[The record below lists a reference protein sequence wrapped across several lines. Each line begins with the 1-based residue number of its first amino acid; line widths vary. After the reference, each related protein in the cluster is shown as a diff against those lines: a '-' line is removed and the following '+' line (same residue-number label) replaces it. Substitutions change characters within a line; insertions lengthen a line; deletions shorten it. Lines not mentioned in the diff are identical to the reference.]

1 MKRWLSLLLALF
13 PLLPAAAQSPR
24 DSVALAA
31 VGWDTCSVRP
41 GMVAVR
47 AQLELFGAPQTLSVV
62 RYETRRFRTR
72 IVQPDSLSLTSAVAE
87 REGASAAINAGYF
100 NVRKLVPSTFVRVA
114 GRTIAVTEERESYR
128 VNGVVTLR
136 GRKVRIRPYA
146 SSDDARLARRYRD
159 ALACGPLLLVG
170 GREVPY
176 VGRKGDFWG
185 RHPRS
190 LIGVTKRG
198 DVVMVVVD
206 GRFPKEAAGMTV
218 GELAFV
224 ARQLGLHAAL
234 NLDGGGS
241 STLWCDD
248 CGIINH
254 PSDNKRFDSEGE
266 RRVTNCIVA
275 EPYNRTK

>member
-1 MKRWLSLLLALF
+1 MKRWFPLLLALL
-13 PLLPAAAQSPR
+13 PLTVAAQGPQ

-31 VGWDTCSVRP
+31 VRWDTCSLRP

-47 AQLELFGAPQTLSVV
+47 AQLELFGAPQAISMVH
-62 RYETRRFRTR
+62 YDARRFRTR
-72 IVQPDSLSLTSAVAE
+72 IVQPDSLSLTSAVAA
-87 REGASAAINAGYF
+87 REGAATAINAGYF
-100 NVRKLVPSTFVRVA
+100 NVRKFVPSTFVRVA
-114 GRTIAVTEERESYR
+114 GRTIAATEERELYR

-136 GRKVRIRPYA
+136 GRKVRILPYVP
-146 SSDDARLARRYRD
+146 SDDVRLARRYRD
-159 ALACGPLLLVG
+159 ALACGPLLLVE
-170 GREVPY
+170 GREVSY
-176 VGRKGDFWG
+176 ADRKGGFWG

-206 GRFPKEAAGMTV
+206 GRFPEEAAGMTI

-248 CGIINH
+248 AGIINH
-254 PSDNKRFDSEGE
+254 PSDNKRFDSAGE

-275 EPYNRTK
+275 E

>member
-1 MKRWLSLLLALF
+1 MKRWFFLLLALL
-13 PLLPAAAQSPR
+13 PLTVAAQGPQ
-24 DSVALAA
+24 DSVARAA
-31 VGWDTCSVRP
+31 VRWDTCSLRP

-47 AQLELFGAPQTLSVV
+47 AQLELFGAPQAISMV
-62 RYETRRFRTR
+62 RYDARRFRTR
-72 IVQPDSLSLTSAVAE
+72 IVQPDSLSLTSAVAA
-87 REGASAAINAGYF
+87 REGAAAAINAGYF
-100 NVRKLVPSTFVRVA
+100 NVRKFVPSTFVRVA
-114 GRTIAVTEERESYR
+114 GRTIAATEERELYR

-136 GRKVRIRPYA
+136 GRKVRILPYVP
-146 SSDDARLARRYRD
+146 SDDVRLARRYRD
-159 ALACGPLLLVG
+159 ALACGPLLLVE
-170 GREVPY
+170 GREVSY
-176 VGRKGDFWG
+176 ADRKGGFWG

-206 GRFPKEAAGMTV
+206 GRFPEEAAGMTI

-248 CGIINH
+248 AGIINH
-254 PSDNKRFDSEGE
+254 PSDNKRFDSAGE

-275 EPYNRTK
+275 E

>member
-1 MKRWLSLLLALF
+1 MKRWFPLLLALF
-13 PLLPAAAQSPR
+13 PLTVAAQGPQ

-31 VGWDTCSVRP
+31 VRWDTCSLRP

-47 AQLELFGAPQTLSVV
+47 AQLELFGAPQAISMV
-62 RYETRRFRTR
+62 RYDARRFRTR
-72 IVQPDSLSLTSAVAE
+72 IVQPDSLSLTSAVAA
-87 REGASAAINAGYF
+87 REGAAAAINAGYF
-100 NVRKLVPSTFVRVA
+100 NVRKFVPSTFVRVA
-114 GRTIAVTEERESYR
+114 GRTIAATEERELYR

-136 GRKVRIRPYA
+136 GRKVRILPYVP
-146 SSDDARLARRYRD
+146 SDDVRLARRYRD
-159 ALACGPLLLVG
+159 ALACGPLLLVE
-170 GREVPY
+170 GREVSY
-176 VGRKGDFWG
+176 ADRKGGFWG

-206 GRFPKEAAGMTV
+206 GRFPEEAAGMTI

-248 CGIINH
+248 AGIINH
-254 PSDNKRFDSEGE
+254 PSDNKRFDSAGE

-275 EPYNRTK
+275 E

>member
-1 MKRWLSLLLALF
+1 MKRWFPLLLALL
-13 PLLPAAAQSPR
+13 PLTVAAQGPQ

-31 VGWDTCSVRP
+31 VRWDTCSLRP

-47 AQLELFGAPQTLSVV
+47 AQLELFGAPQAISMVH
-62 RYETRRFRTR
+62 YDARRFRTR

-87 REGASAAINAGYF
+87 RKGAAAAINAGYF
-100 NVRKLVPSTFVRVA
+100 NVRKFVPSTFVRVA
-114 GRTIAVTEERESYR
+114 GRTIAATEERELYR

-136 GRKVRIRPYA
+136 GRKVRILPYVP
-146 SSDDARLARRYRD
+146 SDDVRLARRYRD
-159 ALACGPLLLVG
+159 ALACGPLLLVE
-170 GREVPY
+170 GREVSY
-176 VGRKGDFWG
+176 ADRKGGFWG

-206 GRFPKEAAGMTV
+206 GRFPEEAAGMTI

-248 CGIINH
+248 AGIINH
-254 PSDNKRFDSEGE
+254 PSDNKRFDSAGE

-275 EPYNRTK
+275 E

>member
-1 MKRWLSLLLALF
+1 MKRWFFLLLALL
-13 PLLPAAAQSPR
+13 PLTVAAQGPQ
-24 DSVALAA
+24 DSVALAT
-31 VGWDTCSVRP
+31 VRWDTCSLRP

-47 AQLELFGAPQTLSVV
+47 AQLELFGAPQAISMV
-62 RYETRRFRTR
+62 RYDARRFRTR
-72 IVQPDSLSLTSAVAE
+72 IVQPDSLSLTSAVAA
-87 REGASAAINAGYF
+87 REGAAAAINAGYF
-100 NVRKLVPSTFVRVA
+100 NVRKFVPSTFVRVA
-114 GRTIAVTEERESYR
+114 GRTIAATEERELYR

-136 GRKVRIRPYA
+136 GRKVRILPYVP
-146 SSDDARLARRYRD
+146 SDDVRLARRYRD
-159 ALACGPLLLVG
+159 ALACGPLLLVE
-170 GREVPY
+170 GREVSY
-176 VGRKGDFWG
+176 ADRKGGFWG

-206 GRFPKEAAGMTV
+206 GRFPEEAAGMTI

-248 CGIINH
+248 AGIINH
-254 PSDNKRFDSEGE
+254 PSDNKRFDSAGE

-275 EPYNRTK
+275 E